1 MIEFIVGLFF
11 GYIISGDIGEP
22 VPSQVITYSDSGRVV
37 KVYRTSAFAY
47 RYYPNSY
54 TVGWNTD
61 NYNYFDTRYQPPQV
75 YSKSAVIKRK
85 PKKPSGEYRRK
96 KGGGKGKK
104 KWIVGTL
111 FQ

>member
-11 GYIISGDIGEP
+11 GYVISGADLGEP
-22 VPSQVITYSDSGRVV
+22 VPSQIITYSDSGKVV

-75 YSKSAVIKRK
+75 YSKSVVIKRK

-104 KWIVGTL
+104 K
-111 FQ
+111 

>member
-11 GYIISGDIGEP
+11 GYALSGDLGEP
-22 VPSQVITYSDSGRVV
+22 VPSQIITYSDSGRVV
-37 KVYRTSAFAY
+37 KVYRSGFHGH
-47 RYYPNSY
+47 RYYPNALAI
-54 TVGWNTD
+54 GWNTD

-75 YSKSAVIKRK
+75 YSKSVVIKRK

-104 KWIVGTL
+104 K
-111 FQ
+111 

>member
-11 GYIISGDIGEP
+11 GYALSGADLGEP
-22 VPSQVITYSDSGRVV
+22 VPSQIITYSDSGKVV

-75 YSKSAVIKRK
+75 YSKSVVIKRK
-85 PKKPSGEYRRK
+85 PKKSSGEYKRK

-104 KWIVGTL
+104 K
-111 FQ
+111 

>member
-11 GYIISGDIGEP
+11 GYVISGDIGEP

-37 KVYRTSAFAY
+37 KIYRTSAFAY

-61 NYNYFDTRYQPPQV
+61 NYNYFDTTYQPPQI
-75 YSKSAVIKRK
+75 YSKSVVIKRK
-85 PKKPSGEYRRK
+85 PKKPSGEFRGR
-96 KGGGKGKK
+96 KGGGKSDGKGKK
-104 KWIVGTL
+104 K
-111 FQ
+111 

>member
-22 VPSQVITYSDSGRVV
+22 VPSQVITYSDSGKVV
-37 KVYRTSAFAY
+37 KIYRTSAFAY

-61 NYNYFDTRYQPPQV
+61 NYNYFDTTYQPPQI
-75 YSKSAVIKRK
+75 YSKSVVIKRK

-104 KWIVGTL
+104 K
-111 FQ
+111 